1 MKLRRSAADALNVLV
16 FTIDNA
22 YMGTQTVREY
32 NLISIMDSHDR
43 PLYPSN
49 APWGYTSV
57 KTNLKAG
64 RILILGLTTYE
75 MECNNSRNMR
85 QINVVIKTEN

>member
-22 YMGTQTVREY
+22 YMGTQTAREY

-43 PLYPSN
+43 PSTPLMPRG
-49 APWGYTSV
+49 ATLVW
-57 KTNLKAG
+57 K
-64 RILILGLTTYE
+64 LT
-75 MECNNSRNMR
+75 
-85 QINVVIKTEN
+85 

>member
-22 YMGTQTVREY
+22 YMGTQTTAREY

-43 PLYPSN
+43 PPS
-49 APWGYTSV
+49 P
-57 KTNLKAG
+57 
-64 RILILGLTTYE
+64 LTPRGATLV
-75 MECNNSRNMR
+75 R
-85 QINVVIKTEN
+85 KLT